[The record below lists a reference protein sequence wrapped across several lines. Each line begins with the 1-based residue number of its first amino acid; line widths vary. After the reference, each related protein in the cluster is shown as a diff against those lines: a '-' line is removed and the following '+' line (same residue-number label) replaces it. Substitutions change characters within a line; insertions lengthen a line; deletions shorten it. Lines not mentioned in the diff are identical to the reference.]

1 MLRIPSPTGLA
12 RSIRGP
18 RGQARS
24 RQPPTIL
31 NEVPAPLPVPNALP
45 ERVAPSSLFPGGGAC
60 LSGHRRL
67 VRGGGACLTLSLI
80 PGADVLRLRSLV
92 QGGGACLSGHRH
104 RRLVRGGG
112 ACLTLSL
119 IPGADVLR
127 LRSLVRGLVTSRR
140 RSAGTGA
147 HGHGDEDGDGDGD
160 GGITGS
166 RGLGLAVVRS
176 LAVGGPAGRVGA
188 GPGGFAGW
196 QPVASSSPGWPPQ
209 W

>member
-1 MLRIPSPTGLA
+1 VLRIPTPTGLA

-31 NEVPAPLPVPNALP
+31 NEFPAPLPVPNALP
-45 ERVAPSSLFPGGGAC
+45 ERVAPSSPFPGGGAC
-60 LSGHRRL
+60 P
-67 VRGGGACLTLSLI
+67 SLF
-80 PGADVLRLRSLV
+80 P
-92 QGGGACLSGHRH
+92 GGGACLSGHRH

-140 RSAGTGA
+140 RSADTGA
-147 HGHGDEDGDGDGD
+147 HGHGDEDGD

-166 RGLGLAVVRS
+166 RGLGLAVVRR

>member
-31 NEVPAPLPVPNALP
+31 NEFPAPLPVPNALP

-92 QGGGACLSGHRH
+92 
-104 RRLVRGGG
+104 
-112 ACLTLSL
+112 
-119 IPGADVLR
+119 
-127 LRSLVRGLVTSRR
+127 RGLVTSRR

-147 HGHGDEDGDGDGD
+147 HGHGDEDGD